1 MDKTGQRGEEPA
13 ITKRRHPASRPP
25 HAANSPKRSFGTY
38 RDIIGIGGDTVDL
51 PEVEWEAEV
60 DPDRVVNP

>member
-13 ITKRRHPASRPP
+13 ITKRRHPASRPAQRRQQAEGSY
-25 HAANSPKRSFGTY
+25 AADHRII
-38 RDIIGIGGDTVDL
+38 DIRGNIVDP